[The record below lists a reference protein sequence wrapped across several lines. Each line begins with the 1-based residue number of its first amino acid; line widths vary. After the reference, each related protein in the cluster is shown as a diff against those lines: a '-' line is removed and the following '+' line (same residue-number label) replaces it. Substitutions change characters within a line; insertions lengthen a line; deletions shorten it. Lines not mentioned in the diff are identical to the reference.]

1 MTCYSFDSKVGSMLT
16 NMNASRMEF
25 QEKLDAVKRY
35 LEVRKVGK
43 ELEMKVVKWFDYL
56 WSNNYSLG

>member
-1 MTCYSFDSKVGSMLT
+1 MLT